1 MKRFLK
7 ILLGIVLLI
16 SLITVMILNQSK
28 FGQHPK
34 GERLE
39 RINKSPNYK
48 DGSFKNLSETAV
60 MTSDKSTLG
69 AMWDFIFA
77 KKYKVK
83 PEDSLL
89 FVSTDIKG
97 LDEKEDV
104 LIWFGHSSYFMR
116 LDEKTFLVD
125 PVFCGYA
132 APFSFMTNAF
142 KGANNYG
149 VEDLPDIDYLIISH
163 DHWDHLDYETIL
175 KLKSKVD
182 KVVCGLGV
190 GQHFEYWG
198 YEASKINELDWYEAI
213 EFVGVKLTATPARH
227 FSGRGIRRNKS
238 LWASYVLNTKNN
250 NIYIGGDSGYDTFY
264 KDIAAKYGPFDLS
277 IIEQGQYS
285 ENWNQI
291 HLLPRQLYQ
300 VAEELNTQKLFPV
313 HNSKFTLSDHPW
325 YEPLD
330 KALANKTE
338 SVSLVTSKI
347 GEVVKLKDSMQVF
360 EAWWKDL
367 K

>member
-39 RINKSPNYK
+39 RIKKSPNYK

-60 MTSDKSTLG
+60 MTSDKSTIG

-83 PEDSLL
+83 PEDSLPS
-89 FVSTDIKG
+89 VSTDIKV

-116 LDEKTFLVD
+116 LDGKTFLVD

-142 KGANNYG
+142 KGTNNYV
-149 VEDLPDIDYLIISH
+149 VEDLPLSLIHI
-163 DHWDHLDYETIL
+163 
-175 KLKSKVD
+175 
-182 KVVCGLGV
+182 
-190 GQHFEYWG
+190 
-198 YEASKINELDWYEAI
+198 
-213 EFVGVKLTATPARH
+213 
-227 FSGRGIRRNKS
+227 
-238 LWASYVLNTKNN
+238 
-250 NIYIGGDSGYDTFY
+250 
-264 KDIAAKYGPFDLS
+264 
-277 IIEQGQYS
+277 
-285 ENWNQI
+285 
-291 HLLPRQLYQ
+291 
-300 VAEELNTQKLFPV
+300 
-313 HNSKFTLSDHPW
+313 
-325 YEPLD
+325 
-330 KALANKTE
+330 
-338 SVSLVTSKI
+338 
-347 GEVVKLKDSMQVF
+347 
-360 EAWWKDL
+360 
-367 K
+367 